1 MDRNHRTVAWNQWG
15 KKMQGADYLKKM
27 CNSPGQIQDWG
38 ERHSTLNA
46 MLLTEKPIGY
56 AQIDVIP
63 ASPSFLK
70 MGAADLGT
78 QRHTLKGEH
87 ITRD

>member
-1 MDRNHRTVAWNQWG
+1 MDRNHKTVAWNPRG
-15 KKMQGADYLKKM
+15 KKCKEQTALRK
-27 CNSPGQIQDWG
+27 GQIQDWG

-46 MLLTEKPIGY
+46 VLLTEKPIGY
-56 AQIDVIP
+56 TQIDVIP
-63 ASPSFLK
+63 ASPNFLK

-87 ITRD
+87 NKRD